1 MAESIA
7 EAEREAKEGKSFDL
21 TGEIM
26 SLEKESTV
34 AAPKLSDMSDDEKR
48 AFNKKAAAIEAEALD
63 SRSQINFDG
72 KDISI
77 KMDALDE
84 ERNNDEK

>member
-1 MAESIA
+1 M
-7 EAEREAKEGKSFDL
+7 
-21 TGEIM
+21 T
-26 SLEKESTV
+26 
-34 AAPKLSDMSDDEKR
+34 DDEKR
-48 AFNKKAAAIEAEALD
+48 ATNKKADAMVAEALD

-77 KMDALDE
+77 QMNSFDE